1 MDAEQKAQ
9 LDEKASK
16 LTVQIEALEAQ
27 KKAEAKAFKEDIDGL
42 KLQRA
47 QILLQLYPLGQ
58 PENKD

>member
-1 MDAEQKAQ
+1 MDAETKAQ

-16 LTVQIEALEAQ
+16 LTVQIESLEAE
-27 KKAEAKAFKEDIDGL
+27 KKRTAKEFKEDIDGL

-58 PENKD
+58 SETED

>member
-1 MDAEQKAQ
+1 MDAETKAQ

-16 LTVQIEALEAQ
+16 LTVQIESLEAQ

-58 PENKD
+58 PENED

>member
-1 MDAEQKAQ
+1 MDAETKAR

-16 LTVQIEALEAQ
+16 LTVQIESLEAE
-27 KKAEAKAFKEDIDGL
+27 KKRTAKEFKEDIDGL

-58 PENKD
+58 PETED